1 MLSTSFCGF
10 LLTCRAAVEC
20 DIATMNSMM
29 IFAVI
34 ALLLPIL
41 VIYNR
46 RKKK

>member
-1 MLSTSFCGF
+1 
-10 LLTCRAAVEC
+10 
-20 DIATMNSMM
+20 MNSMM
-29 IFAVI
+29 IFAVM